1 MEVLPPGHPQLVEPI
16 PLLLRE
22 PLDGSPL
29 REVGVDLE
37 AQGVDYAQVRV
48 GLAVAAL

>member
-1 MEVLPPGHPQLVEPI
+1 MRGTWKYSHLAGHPPPVEPL

-37 AQGVDYAQVRV
+37 AQGVDYAQI
-48 GLAVAAL
+48 L